1 MRVVSQICIIWDMK
15 SLVCANCRKIFEAIR
30 GDAVTCSPACRK
42 ARERR
47 LRTQTPSLPTGTF
60 DLLLV
65 DLPLAWHGFSAK
77 GERRSPQRHYD
88 TMDIPALCRLG
99 QKVKPL
105 VTNDAVAAF
114 WVYGPRLFDLPTV
127 MKAFGFEYSG
137 EGFECFDWIKVTNDG
152 RPRMVNG
159 KITRKGK
166 ETVLLT
172 KRGKGLKIVDH
183 SVRQVIF
190 ATLGKLH
197 SEKPQQ
203 VYEGLERLYGNVRRL
218 ELFARRERAGWTTW
232 GNDITPEDYNA

>member
-1 MRVVSQICIIWDMK
+1 MRVVSQICIIWDK
-15 SLVCANCRKIFEAIR
+15 RLVCTNCRKTFEAIR
-30 GDAVTCSPACRK
+30 GDAVTCSPGCRK

-105 VTNDAVAAF
+105 VANDAVAAF

-137 EGFECFDWIKVTNDG
+137 EGFECFDWIKVTNEG

-159 KITRKGK
+159 KTPGK
-166 ETVLLT
+166 A
-172 KRGKGLKIVDH
+172 KR
-183 SVRQVIF
+183 
-190 ATLGKLH
+190 
-197 SEKPQQ
+197 PCC
-203 VYEGLERLYGNVRRL
+203 
-218 ELFARRERAGWTTW
+218 
-232 GNDITPEDYNA
+232 